1 MIIGYYYRGY
11 EGRILASHLAVADLE
26 RIVLQG
32 LQYSYFAIPCNATV
46 RAERLRFLLH
56 AVCKQPLIF
65 GASWDRGSGTRAS
78 RTGRIETRQGARY
91 VYIHIYIY
99 IYVCVCVCLCKEDN
113 FSTMICLINLAS
125 ESKV

>member
-1 MIIGYYYRGY
+1 MG
-11 EGRILASHLAVADLE
+11 ILSQQWARPRLELRTEAHLAVADLE
-26 RIVLQG
+26 RIVIQG

-46 RAERLRFLLH
+46 RAELFRFLLH
-56 AVCKQPLIF
+56 ALCKQPLIS

-99 IYVCVCVCLCKEDN
+99 MRVCVCVRRIIFYNDLLN
-113 FSTMICLINLAS
+113 
-125 ESKV
+125 